1 MFSDRPAPA
10 AGRPLLTI
18 GHSNH
23 AIGQFLGLLARHR
36 VETVA
41 DVRSV
46 PYSRFAPQYR
56 KEALA
61 RASVKEMVTPRQL
74 ADAILFLASPRSRTT
89 SGQAVSVCGDL
100 QMLS

>member
-1 MFSDRPAPA
+1 MK
-10 AGRPLLTI
+10 
-18 GHSNH
+18 
-23 AIGQFLGLLARHR
+23 
-36 VETVA
+36 
-41 DVRSV
+41 
-46 PYSRFAPQYR
+46 